1 VSESS
6 DTILVDQQKN
16 SMCLAS
22 FVKITAAS
30 CLVISSLSF
39 PNMSVK
45 AEQSDCIIT
54 EDGATMCGKPTTGKP
69 QKNKKAQKSVNS
81 EGFIITLKGCRR
93 DGSVVTCELNIN
105 NKGKEGS
112 IKINGYNGR
121 SIYGA
126 YGSKIVD
133 ANGKTHNASR
143 VDFDG
148 SSNATDRTASLT
160 PGIDYAASLTFDN
173 MPEMNRAQLLSI
185 LIGSRTKVDS
195 ANFRNILIAE

>member
-54 EDGATMCGKPTTGKP
+54 EDGATMCGKPT
-69 QKNKKAQKSVNS
+69 KSVNS